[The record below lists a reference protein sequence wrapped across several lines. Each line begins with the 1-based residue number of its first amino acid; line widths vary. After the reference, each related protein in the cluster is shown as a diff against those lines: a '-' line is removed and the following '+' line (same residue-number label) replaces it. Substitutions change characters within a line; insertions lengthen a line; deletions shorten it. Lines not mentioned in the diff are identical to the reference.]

1 MLCTIDIRFFKT
13 VCHLTTFALLLHLG
27 EIEKYRIRWKLTTDS
42 EWLEYKDVPPSAAL
56 CREEEA
62 ADLVCHTLTHLAQ
75 ENYTIQVQAY
85 NTGILQGSPWS
96 AAAGYVI
103 HGDDEEEEEVEGE
116 EGGLSHALTIFTVLA
131 VFVASA
137 LAAFL
142 GYRCCAKLQR
152 RRKGFDRVL
161 SQEEY
166 RKPIIRNGGLSPTT
180 SVAPPLRRPTTHS
193 ERQNSYVERLA
204 LEAAVARRSCQ
215 DPLPP
220 LPPEEPIYSDLEVKK
235 GASEEYLA
243 PNPVRRREEKEK
255 EGEEEESYLAP
266 NPVRVASRESLDEEG
281 YLRPNFNRFQRLDT
295 TRPGSKHFKS

>member
-103 HGDDEEEEEVEGE
+103 HGDEEEEE
-116 EGGLSHALTIFTVLA
+116 
-131 VFVASA
+131 
-137 LAAFL
+137 
-142 GYRCCAKLQR
+142 
-152 RRKGFDRVL
+152 
-161 SQEEY
+161 
-166 RKPIIRNGGLSPTT
+166 
-180 SVAPPLRRPTTHS
+180 
-193 ERQNSYVERLA
+193 
-204 LEAAVARRSCQ
+204 
-215 DPLPP
+215 
-220 LPPEEPIYSDLEVKK
+220 
-235 GASEEYLA
+235 
-243 PNPVRRREEKEK
+243 EK

-295 TRPGSKHFKS
+295 TRPGSKHFKSKTCYLQYWKHLS